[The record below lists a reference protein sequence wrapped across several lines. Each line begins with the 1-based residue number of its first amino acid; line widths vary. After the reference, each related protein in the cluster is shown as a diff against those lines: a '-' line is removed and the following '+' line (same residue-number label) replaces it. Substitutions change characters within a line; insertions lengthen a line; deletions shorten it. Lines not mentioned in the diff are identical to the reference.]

1 MSRKSSVEPVSK
13 KQKSA
18 KQPQDKRR
26 GRKSRN
32 MNDNSVGIEKMR
44 ERVRKQIEHDE
55 PVLMSDDASD
65 AVDPDLMTKE
75 VFGVVKAQNT
85 VMVGIQWEDIHIVIV
100 HCVLTMMCM
109 LPHSLLC
116 H

>member
-1 MSRKSSVEPVSK
+1 
-13 KQKSA
+13 
-18 KQPQDKRR
+18 
-26 GRKSRN
+26 

-55 PVLMSDDASD
+55 PVLMTDDASD

-85 VMVGIQWEDIHIVIV
+85 VMVGIQSTLHDPRIVSAYR
-100 HCVLTMMCM
+100 HWG
-109 LPHSLLC
+109 P
-116 H
+116 

>member
-32 MNDNSVGIEKMR
+32 MNDNSVNNLIR
-44 ERVRKQIEHDE
+44 I
-55 PVLMSDDASD
+55 MSPLSHMFTVA
-65 AVDPDLMTKE
+65 DPNATYGAFFTAANPTSGDIARMT
-75 VFGVVKAQNT
+75 G
-85 VMVGIQWEDIHIVIV
+85 
-100 HCVLTMMCM
+100 
-109 LPHSLLC
+109 
-116 H
+116 

>member
-1 MSRKSSVEPVSK
+1 
-13 KQKSA
+13 
-18 KQPQDKRR
+18 
-26 GRKSRN
+26 